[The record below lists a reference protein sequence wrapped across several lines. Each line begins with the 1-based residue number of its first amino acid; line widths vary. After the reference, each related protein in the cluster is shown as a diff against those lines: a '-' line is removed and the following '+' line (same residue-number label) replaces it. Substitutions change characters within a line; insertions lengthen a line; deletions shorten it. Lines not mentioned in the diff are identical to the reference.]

1 MNGAQATAGR
11 NARPRVAMFVSPAVT
26 FEHDWADAAASVSD
40 LIRIETVDA
49 LAWPALRDCPVLA
62 RNPDDSTWYQ
72 LLRGPKL
79 PWRLLGSLSDL
90 PAVYR
95 TVRALQRLEEEHGPI
110 DLLHAH
116 FYPSARFFP
125 RVKRRLGTPY
135 VVTEHST
142 ALTLESPDKVV
153 TKRGV
158 RIARTVYREAAAV
171 IPVSRSLLGAIR
183 RLGLEGHFVVVSN
196 PVDPVL
202 FQPRHRPVSPDRV
215 DLATVVRLARVK
227 GIDVLLE
234 ALALCRE
241 RDPRLHLTVAGS
253 GPLEDELR
261 ELASNLGVGEAVSFV
276 GRLDRNQVARLLAR
290 SDVFVLPSRTE
301 NLPVSIIEALMSG
314 LPIVATRVGGVP
326 ELVPEGRGRLVQK
339 EDVLGLAEA
348 LLATIAEL
356 PQHDRVA
363 SAEDA
368 RRKYSFEATG
378 RALAEIYEE
387 ARNGNGER
395 RAPAPDPSG
404 R

>member
-1 MNGAQATAGR
+1 MKGTPTGPER
-11 NARPRVAMFVSPAVT
+11 VRPRVAMFVSPAVT
-26 FEHDWADAAASVSD
+26 FEHDWADAAATVAD
-40 LIRIETVDA
+40 LVRIEMVDD
-49 LAWPALRDCPVLA
+49 LAWPALRDCPELA
-62 RNPDDSTWYQ
+62 RKPGDPSWYQ
-72 LLRGPKL
+72 LQRGPKL

-90 PAVYR
+90 PAVNR
-95 TVRALQRLEEEHGPI
+95 TVRALRRVEEDHGSI
-110 DLLHAH
+110 DVLHAH

-153 TKRGV
+153 TKRGL

-171 IPVSRSLLGAIR
+171 IPVSQSLLGAIKS
-183 RLGLEGHFVVVSN
+183 LGLKGHFIVVSN
-196 PVDPVL
+196 PVDPEL

-215 DLATVVRLARVK
+215 ELATVVRLARVK

-253 GPLEDELR
+253 GPLEGELR
-261 ELASNLGVGEAVSFV
+261 ELASNLDVAEAVRFV
-276 GRLDRNQVARLLAR
+276 GRLDRKEVAGLLAR

-339 EDVLGLAEA
+339 EDVLGLAHA

-363 SAEDA
+363 AAEDA
-368 RRKYSFEATG
+368 RRRYSLEATG
-378 RALAEIYEE
+378 QALAEIYAG
-387 ARNGNGER
+387 ARNGDGTG
-395 RAPAPDPSG
+395 RASTSG
-404 R
+404 LSRS